1 MMITAVPMEG
11 VDIVWEDVT
20 KVLRKSVETSAGK
33 FEVEDLRKDLEDG
46 ILVLWL
52 VMEGRDVSA
61 ALTSR
66 VIEYPGRR
74 AMALDWVGGK
84 HMTKWLPLV
93 LNTLQKYATD
103 CGREHIEGY
112 GRKAWGRILQK
123 YGWQPEYIAY
133 RMELGNGQG

>member
-1 MMITAVPMEG
+1 MMITAVPIEG
-11 VDIVWEDVT
+11 VDIVWEDA
-20 KVLRKSVETSAGK
+20 KRVLHKSVNTSAGK
-33 FEVEDLRKDLEDG
+33 FEVEDLKQELKQG
-46 ILVLWL
+46 QLVLWL
-52 VMEGRDVSA
+52 VMDGSEVLA

-84 HMTKWLPLV
+84 HMRKWLPLV

-103 CGREHIEGY
+103 CECKHIEGY

-123 YGWQPEYIAY
+123 YGWKPEYIAY
-133 RMELGNGQG
+133 RMELNNG

>member
-20 KVLRKSVETSAGK
+20 KVLEKSVATSAGK
-33 FEVEDLRKDLEDG
+33 FEIEDLKKDLQEG
-46 ILVLWL
+46 VLVIWL
-52 VMEGRDVSA
+52 IMEGRDVIA
-61 ALTSR
+61 AITSR

-74 AMALDWVGGK
+74 AMALDWVGGSQ
-84 HMTKWLPLV
+84 MRKWLPLA
-93 LNTLQKYATD
+93 LNTLQKYAAD
-103 CGREHIEGY
+103 CGCKHLEGY
-112 GRKAWGRILQK
+112 GRKAWGRILQR

>member
-1 MMITAVPMEG
+1 MITAVPIEG
-11 VDIVWEDVT
+11 VDIVWEDA
-20 KVLRKSVETSAGK
+20 KRVLHKSVNTSAGK
-33 FEVEDLRKDLEDG
+33 FEVEDLKQELKQG
-46 ILVLWL
+46 QLVLWL
-52 VMEGRDVSA
+52 VMDGSEVLA

-84 HMTKWLPLV
+84 HMRKWLPLV

-103 CGREHIEGY
+103 CECKHIEGY

-123 YGWQPEYIAY
+123 YGWKPEYIAY
-133 RMELGNGQG
+133 RMELNNG

>member
-46 ILVLWL
+46 VLVLWL
-52 VMEGRDVSA
+52 VMEGRDVIA

-74 AMALDWVGGK
+74 AMALDWVGGSK
-84 HMTKWLPLV
+84 MKEWLPLV
-93 LNTLQKYATD
+93 LDTLERYAAD
-103 CGREHIEGY
+103 CGCKHIEGY
-112 GRKAWGRILQK
+112 GRKAWGRILQR

>member
-1 MMITAVPMEG
+1 MMITAVPIEG
-11 VDIVWEDVT
+11 VDIVWEDAK
-20 KVLRKSVETSAGK
+20 KVLHKSVETSAGK
-33 FEVEDLRKDLEDG
+33 FEVEDLRQELKAG
-46 ILVLWL
+46 QLVLWL
-52 VMEGRDVSA
+52 VMDGSEVLA

-84 HMTKWLPLV
+84 HMRKWLPLV
-93 LNTLQKYATD
+93 LNTLQRYATD
-103 CGREHIEGY
+103 CGCKHIEGY

-133 RMELGNGQG
+133 RMELGNG

>member
-1 MMITAVPMEG
+1 MMITAVPIEG
-11 VDIVWEDVT
+11 VDIVWEDA
-20 KVLRKSVETSAGK
+20 KRVLHKSVNTSAGK
-33 FEVEDLRKDLEDG
+33 FEVEDLKQELKQG
-46 ILVLWL
+46 QLVLWL
-52 VMEGRDVSA
+52 VMDGSEVLA

-84 HMTKWLPLV
+84 HMRKWLPLV

-103 CGREHIEGY
+103 CECKHIEGY

-133 RMELGNGQG
+133 RMELNNG

>member
-11 VDIVWEDVT
+11 VDIVWDDVT
-20 KVLRKSVETSAGK
+20 KVLKKSVATSAGK
-33 FEVEDLRKDLEDG
+33 FEIEDLKKDVKEG
-46 ILVLWL
+46 VLVLWL
-52 VMEGRDVSA
+52 IMDGREVVA

-66 VIEYPGRR
+66 VMEYPGRR
-74 AMALDWVGGK
+74 AMALDWVGGTQMK
-84 HMTKWLPLV
+84 KWLPLA

-103 CGREHIEGY
+103 CECKHLEGY

-133 RMELGNGQG
+133 RMELGNG

>member
-1 MMITAVPMEG
+1 MMITAVPIEG
-11 VDIVWEDVT
+11 VDIVWEDAK
-20 KVLRKSVETSAGK
+20 KVLHKSVNTSAGK
-33 FEVEDLRKDLEDG
+33 FEVEDLKQELKQG
-46 ILVLWL
+46 QLVLWL
-52 VMEGRDVSA
+52 VMDGSEVLA

-84 HMTKWLPLV
+84 HMRKWLPLV

-103 CGREHIEGY
+103 CECKHIEGY

-133 RMELGNGQG
+133 RMELNDG

>member
-1 MMITAVPMEG
+1 MMITAVPIEG
-11 VDIVWEDVT
+11 VDIVWEDAK
-20 KVLRKSVETSAGK
+20 KVLHKSVETSAGK
-33 FEVEDLRKDLEDG
+33 FEVEDLRQELKAGL
-46 ILVLWL
+46 LVLWL
-52 VMEGRDVSA
+52 VMDGSEVLA

-84 HMTKWLPLV
+84 RMSKWLPLV
-93 LNTLQKYATD
+93 LNTLQRYATD
-103 CGREHIEGY
+103 CGCKHIEGY

-133 RMELGNGQG
+133 RMELDNG

>member
-1 MMITAVPMEG
+1 MMITAVPIEG
-11 VDIVWEDVT
+11 VDIVWEDAK
-20 KVLRKSVETSAGK
+20 KVLHKSVETSAGK
-33 FEVEDLRKDLEDG
+33 FEVEDLRQELKAGL
-46 ILVLWL
+46 LVLWL
-52 VMEGRDVSA
+52 VMDGSEVLA

-84 HMTKWLPLV
+84 RMSKWLPLV
-93 LNTLQKYATD
+93 LNTLQRYATD
-103 CGREHIEGY
+103 CGCKHIEGY

-133 RMELGNGQG
+133 RMELNNG

>member
-1 MMITAVPMEG
+1 MMITAVPIEG
-11 VDIVWEDVT
+11 VDIVWEDA
-20 KVLRKSVETSAGK
+20 KRVLHKSVNTSAGK
-33 FEVEDLRKDLEDG
+33 FEVEDLKQELKQG
-46 ILVLWL
+46 QLVLWL
-52 VMEGRDVSA
+52 VMDGSEILA

-84 HMTKWLPLV
+84 HMRKWLPLV

-103 CGREHIEGY
+103 CECKHIEGY

-133 RMELGNGQG
+133 RMELNNG

>member
-1 MMITAVPMEG
+1 MMITAVPIEG
-11 VDIVWEDVT
+11 VDIVWEDAK
-20 KVLRKSVETSAGK
+20 KVLHKSVNTSAGK
-33 FEVEDLRKDLEDG
+33 FEVEDLKQELKQG
-46 ILVLWL
+46 QLVLWL
-52 VMEGRDVSA
+52 VMDGSEVLA

-84 HMTKWLPLV
+84 HMSKWLPLV

-103 CGREHIEGY
+103 CECKHIEGY

-123 YGWQPEYIAY
+123 YGWKPEYIAY
-133 RMELGNGQG
+133 RMELNNG

>member
-1 MMITAVPMEG
+1 MMITAVPIEG
-11 VDIVWEDVT
+11 VDIVWEDAK
-20 KVLRKSVETSAGK
+20 KVLHKSVNTSAGK
-33 FEVEDLRKDLEDG
+33 FEVEDLKQELKQG
-46 ILVLWL
+46 QLVLWL
-52 VMEGRDVSA
+52 VMDGSEVLA

-84 HMTKWLPLV
+84 HMRKWLPLV

-103 CGREHIEGY
+103 CECKHIEGY

-133 RMELGNGQG
+133 RMELNNG

>member
-1 MMITAVPMEG
+1 MMITAVPIEG
-11 VDIVWEDVT
+11 VDIVWEDAK
-20 KVLRKSVETSAGK
+20 KVLHKSVETSAGK
-33 FEVEDLRKDLEDG
+33 FEVEDLRQELKAG
-46 ILVLWL
+46 QLVLWL
-52 VMEGRDVSA
+52 VMDGSEVLA

-84 HMTKWLPLV
+84 RMSKWLPLV

-103 CGREHIEGY
+103 CECKHIEGY

-123 YGWQPEYIAY
+123 YGWKPEYIAY
-133 RMELGNGQG
+133 RMELNNG

>member
-1 MMITAVPMEG
+1 MMITAVPIEG
-11 VDIVWEDVT
+11 VDIVWEDA
-20 KVLRKSVETSAGK
+20 KRVLHKSVNTSAGK
-33 FEVEDLRKDLEDG
+33 FEVEDLKQELKQG
-46 ILVLWL
+46 QLVLWL
-52 VMEGRDVSA
+52 VMDGSEVLA

-84 HMTKWLPLV
+84 HMRKWLPLV

-103 CGREHIEGY
+103 CECKHIEGY
-112 GRKAWGRILQK
+112 GRKAWGRILQR

-133 RMELGNGQG
+133 RMELNNG

>member
-1 MMITAVPMEG
+1 MMITAVPIEG
-11 VDIVWEDVT
+11 VDIVWEDA
-20 KVLRKSVETSAGK
+20 KRVLHKSVNTSAGK
-33 FEVEDLRKDLEDG
+33 FEIEDLKQELKQG
-46 ILVLWL
+46 QLVLWL
-52 VMEGRDVSA
+52 VMDGSEVLA

-84 HMTKWLPLV
+84 HMRKWLPLV

-103 CGREHIEGY
+103 CECKHIEGY
-112 GRKAWGRILQK
+112 GRKAWGRILQR

-133 RMELGNGQG
+133 RMELNNG

>member
-11 VDIVWEDVT
+11 VDIVWDDVT
-20 KVLRKSVETSAGK
+20 KVLEKSVATSAGK
-33 FEVEDLRKDLEDG
+33 FEIEDLKKDVKEG
-46 ILVLWL
+46 VLVLWL
-52 VMEGRDVSA
+52 IMDGREVVA

-66 VIEYPGRR
+66 VMEYPGRR
-74 AMALDWVGGK
+74 AMALDWVGGTQMK
-84 HMTKWLPLV
+84 KWLPLA

-103 CGREHIEGY
+103 CECKHLEGY

-133 RMELGNGQG
+133 RMELGNG

>member
-1 MMITAVPMEG
+1 MMITAVPIEG
-11 VDIVWEDVT
+11 VDIVWEDA
-20 KVLRKSVETSAGK
+20 KRVLHKSVNTSAGK
-33 FEVEDLRKDLEDG
+33 FEVEDLKQELKQG
-46 ILVLWL
+46 QLVLWL
-52 VMEGRDVSA
+52 VMDGSEVLA

-84 HMTKWLPLV
+84 HMRKWLPLA

-103 CGREHIEGY
+103 CECKHIEGY
-112 GRKAWGRILQK
+112 GRKAWGRILQR

-133 RMELGNGQG
+133 RMELNNG